1 MNTLQNSANVLG
13 ESLTNVIIG
22 LINFLPN
29 LVIALILAILG
40 WLFGG
45 ILGRAVSH
53 LVSILKIDNALK
65 SAGFHQMINGVNFS
79 VSKILGGTVKWGIVI
94 AFLMAATQQ
103 VGLDAFAGF
112 LWVILGYIP
121 NVIVAAMILVASFLL
136 ADFVAK
142 MVSSSAQAAGVRGG
156 AAGAISRY
164 AIVIVGVLAAL
175 AQLKIA
181 SGFMEILFTGIVA
194 SASLALGLAFGLG
207 GKDAAAKMLNK
218 MENHFE

>member
-1 MNTLQNSANVLG
+1 MNTLQNTTNVLG

-29 LVIALILAILG
+29 ILIAILIVIIG
-40 WLFGG
+40 WVSGG

-53 LVSILKIDNALK
+53 LISILKIDNALK
-65 SAGFHQMINGVNFS
+65 LAGLSHMLNGVNFS
-79 VSKILGGTVKWGIVI
+79 VSKLLGGTVKWGIII

-112 LWVILGYIP
+112 LWVIVGYIP

-136 ADFVAK
+136 ADFVSK
-142 MVSSSAQAAGVRGG
+142 TVSSSAKAAGVNGG
-156 AAGAISRY
+156 IAGAISRY
-164 AIVIVGVLAAL
+164 SIVTVGVLAAL
-175 AQLKIA
+175 SQLKIA
-181 SGFMEILFTGIVA
+181 SGFTEILFTGLVA
-194 SASLALGLAFGLG
+194 AVSLALGLAFGLG
-207 GKDAAAKMLNK
+207 GRDAAAKMLNK